1 MIIKQAILTRAS
13 RRADK
18 SVSISFTTSLEQ
30 STSEMAELDGLF
42 QQDWVLAIK
51 PSETPFL
58 DSEIADLDS
67 IDVDLEDTTKTPSK
81 RLRSVLYI
89 LWDQGVKDVEF
100 KEFYKNRM
108 ERLIEQ
114 IKNRLTW
121 RTYQKQLS
129 RWWKPLKGWKRIA
142 M

>member
-1 MIIKQAILTRAS
+1 MIIKQAILTRAN

-30 STSEMAELDGLF
+30 STSEMAQLDELF
-42 QQDWVLAIK
+42 QQDCVVAIK

-58 DSEIADLDS
+58 DAELNDLDA
-67 IDVDLEDTTKTPSK
+67 IDTDLEDTTRTPSK
-81 RLRSVLYI
+81 RLRSVLFI
-89 LWDQGVKDVEF
+89 LWDQGVKDVGF

-114 IKNRLTW
+114 IKTRLT
-121 RTYQKQLS
+121 
-129 RWWKPLKGWKRIA
+129 
-142 M
+142 

>member
-42 QQDWVLAIK
+42 QQDCVVAIK
-51 PSETPFL
+51 PSDTPFL
-58 DSEIADLDS
+58 DSELSDLDS

-114 IKNRLTW
+114 IKNRLT
-121 RTYQKQLS
+121 
-129 RWWKPLKGWKRIA
+129 
-142 M
+142 